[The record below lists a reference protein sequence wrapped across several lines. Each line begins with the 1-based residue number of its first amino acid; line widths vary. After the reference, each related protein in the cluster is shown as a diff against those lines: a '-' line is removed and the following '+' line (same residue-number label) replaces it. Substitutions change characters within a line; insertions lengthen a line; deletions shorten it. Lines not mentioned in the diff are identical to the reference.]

1 MVAELRVTVAAELVL
16 VVVAGRQV
24 PVVAE
29 LHVDAVEGGL
39 WFLVAEL
46 RLTAAAERFSA
57 VAAELHV
64 AVVAKLLTREELI
77 TQMPEVL
84 FDQGGT
90 VHRSTP

>member
-1 MVAELRVTVAAELVL
+1 MVAELR
-16 VVVAGRQV
+16 
-24 PVVAE
+24 
-29 LHVDAVEGGL
+29 VDAVEGGL
-39 WFLVAEL
+39 WFLVAKL
-46 RLTAAAERFSA
+46 RLTAAAERFGA

-90 VHRSTP
+90 DHRSTP